1 MPKTVDYKK
10 LAEKLQKEVEIL
22 KEKLEVSFKK
32 GFEAV
37 HIEMKK
43 IEAVYKKHMQKAK
56 DVFCKGSVKKTK
68 KSPTKTVPTSKKP
81 AKKVATKTKAT
92 KAKVKKQVEEKTKG

>member
-22 KEKLEVSFKK
+22 KGKLEASFKK
-32 GFEAV
+32 GFKAV
-37 HIEMKK
+37 HAEIKK
-43 IEAVYKKHMQKAK
+43 MEAVYEKHMQKAK
-56 DVFCKGSVKKTK
+56 GVFSKVSVKKPK